1 VRTVRIGVLGLLTIS
16 LVVLS
21 QGSTHSQG
29 GRTLS
34 AFVGATIEGIV
45 SSVVDGDTF
54 DMVLDGSKR
63 TTRVRVFGID
73 APENGEPF
81 SAMAVRRARVLL
93 LDQRVRVTGR
103 DVDQYGRLVGTVV
116 SGGQDIGTAML
127 SAGLACHFTRYSN
140 DASLATAEAAARRS
154 GAGFWAPGAAKPA
167 CTTRQQRTAA
177 GPFRGNSQS
186 RVYHAPTCPNYA
198 CKNCTQVFQTE
209 AAAREAGFRPAGDC
223 LR

>member
-1 VRTVRIGVLGLLTIS
+1 MRTVRLLGLLTIS
-16 LVVLS
+16 LVVLF

-29 GRTLS
+29 GRALS
-34 AFVGATIEGIV
+34 AFVGATTEGIV

-63 TTRVRVFGID
+63 TIRVRVFGID
-73 APENGEPF
+73 APEKGEPF
-81 SAMAVRRARVLL
+81 SAVSVRHARVLL
-93 LDQRVRVTGR
+93 LDQRARVTGR
-103 DVDQYGRLVGTVV
+103 DVDQYGRLVGTVN
-116 SGGQDIGTAML
+116 SEGQDIATAML

-140 DASLATAEAAARRS
+140 DKSLATAEAEARKS
-154 GAGFWAPGAAKPA
+154 GAGFWAPGATKPA
-167 CTTRQQRTAA
+167 CTRQQRTAA
-177 GPFRGNSQS
+177 GPFRGNSQG
-186 RVYHAPTCPNYA
+186 RVYHAPTCPNYT